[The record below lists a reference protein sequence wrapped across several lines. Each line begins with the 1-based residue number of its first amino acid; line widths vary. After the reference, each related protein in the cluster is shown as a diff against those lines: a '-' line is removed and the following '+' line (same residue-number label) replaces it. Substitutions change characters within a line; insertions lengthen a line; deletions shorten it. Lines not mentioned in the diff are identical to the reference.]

1 MTFDE
6 IIRPLTVREFAD
18 TYFGV
23 RYLLA
28 KPGTPRFRALVQWD
42 EINAALRHVRFSP
55 QRLRVVQNAKTLPA
69 SAYTFVDDDA
79 SGGSSLDARRLEQF
93 LAKGATLSINKVD
106 ELFPEVQ
113 ALAES
118 CEELFRI
125 PVGANLYAG
134 WRTDNGFDLHWD
146 RHDTLILQISGRK
159 RWTVYEPTVEHP
171 MDDRLLTE
179 PPKPTGAPVWE
190 GLLEEGD
197 LLYMPRGWW
206 HVAYPLDEPT
216 LHVTI
221 GLRHRTGATLLRWVA
236 AELNK
241 HVEFRRDLPLLDS
254 PQAQATYA
262 TTLRDLLTAAVTDD
276 IVERYM
282 RVVEDAVPAR
292 PRVFL
297 PDAAMPTPV
306 RLTPDTPLRLIAGG
320 RLYLDPPKEG
330 RTVTFKIG
338 ESDWSCDI
346 GLVPALRLLR
356 QARPTTLRDMTATV
370 EPNYRLPLR
379 IFVDTL
385 LARHAMWSEPAA
397 AETRGDRIAKPQEA
411 ATASATS

>member
-6 IIRPLTVREFAD
+6 IIEPLTVREFAD
-18 TYFGV
+18 TYLGV

-28 KPGTPRFRALVQWD
+28 KPGTPRFKGLVRWD
-42 EINAALRHVRFSP
+42 EINTALQHVRFSP
-55 QRLRVVQNAKTLPA
+55 QRLRVVQNAKTVPP
-69 SAYTFVDDDA
+69 SVYTFVDDDA
-79 SGGSSLDARRLEQF
+79 SGGSSLDARRLEGF

-125 PVGANLYAG
+125 QVGANLYAG

-146 RHDTLILQISGRK
+146 RHDTMILQISGRK
-159 RWTVYEPTVEHP
+159 RWKVYEPTVEHP
-171 MDDRLLTE
+171 MDDRLLTA
-179 PPKPTGAPVWE
+179 PSKPTAPPVWE

-197 LLYMPRGWW
+197 FLYMPRGWW

-216 LHVTI
+216 LHVTL
-221 GLRHRTGATLLRWVA
+221 GVRHRTGAGLLRWVA

-241 HVEFRRDLPLLDS
+241 RVEFRRDLPLLES
-254 PQAQATYA
+254 PESQSAYA
-262 TTLRDLLTAAVTDD
+262 TTLRDLLAAAVTND

-292 PRVFL
+292 PRVCL
-297 PDAAMPTPV
+297 PDAAMPASAPV
-306 RLTPDTPLRLIAGG
+306 RLTADTPLRLTAGG
-320 RLYLDPPKEG
+320 RLYLDPPEEG
-330 RTVTFKIG
+330 RSVTFKIG
-338 ESDWSCDI
+338 GNDWSCDMA
-346 GLVPALRLLR
+346 LAPALRLLR
-356 QARPTTLRDMTATV
+356 QARPTTMREMSAAVD
-370 EPNYRLPLR
+370 PNYRLPLR

-385 LARHAMWSEPAA
+385 LARQAIWAEPARA
-397 AETRGDRIAKPQEA
+397 DHQRDRVENPEQA
-411 ATASATS
+411 ATA